1 MKMTKRI
8 FGGLGAAV
16 LVGAVVFTGVFFAPY
31 PSYKKNQTPIL
42 TQTPENTDTLRVM
55 SANVRCVTP
64 FDTGKKSWFRRASL
78 LMQSIEKQ
86 APTVIGFQEVT
97 KTHYKYLCDNLPA
110 YDSTITYRDN
120 SPLSEGCPIFYRT
133 DLYTLID
140 KGTFWLSETP
150 EEMSRSWGAAFNRV
164 CGYVILETK
173 SDNTRF
179 VVFNTHLDHVSEEA
193 RINGIGVVMDK
204 IEQFGGIPAVLMG
217 DMNAK
222 EGSATYLRATEAFR
236 DARHATENTSDRE
249 TFQNWGQKEEII
261 DYCFVSEGDFTVRSF
276 TVVTDTYDGAHP
288 SDHNPLSVELSFREK
303 QAQKTD

>member
-1 MKMTKRI
+1 MKIVKKI
-8 FGGLGAAV
+8 VCGLGAAV
-16 LVGAVVFTGVFFAPY
+16 LAGALVFAGVFLAPY
-31 PSYKKNQTPIL
+31 PDYKKNQDPIL
-42 TQTPENTDTLRVM
+42 TQTPEIGNELRVM
-55 SANVRCVTP
+55 SANVRCVSP
-64 FDTGKKSWFRRASL
+64 FDLLEKSWFNRADL

-97 KTHYKYLCDNLPA
+97 KTHYKYLCKRLPM
-110 YDSTITYRDN
+110 YDSQITYRDN

-150 EEMSRSWGAAFNRV
+150 EEMSKSWDAAFNRV

-204 IEQFGGIPAVLMG
+204 IEQFGGIPAVLIG

-222 EGSATYLRATEAFR
+222 EGTPTYLRATEDFI

-249 TFQNWGQKEEII
+249 TFQKWGTKAQII
-261 DYCFVSEGDFTVRSF
+261 DYCFVSDGDFTVNSF
-276 TVVTDTYDGAHP
+276 SVVTDTYDGAHP
-288 SDHNPLSVELSFREK
+288 SDHNPLFISLSVNK
-303 QAQKTD
+303 